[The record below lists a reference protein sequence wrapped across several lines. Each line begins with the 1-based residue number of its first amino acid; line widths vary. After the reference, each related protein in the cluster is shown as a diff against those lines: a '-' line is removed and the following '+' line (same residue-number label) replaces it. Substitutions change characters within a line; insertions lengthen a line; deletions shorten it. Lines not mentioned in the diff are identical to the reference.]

1 MGWAQ
6 GAGLGRMQG
15 KTTDQ
20 GAKEFA
26 SFSPVNV
33 TMYPELLS
41 FHTSITTQVKLTD
54 LTWLDFC
61 IFLITE
67 LRERGER
74 KVED

>member
-1 MGWAQ
+1 MPVGKWQAGKGWHAGKAMGWAQ

-54 LTWLDFC
+54 LT
-61 IFLITE
+61 
-67 LRERGER
+67 
-74 KVED
+74 